1 MDQLPPEMLAAK
13 RWLVWRQ
20 EHGRKVPYY
29 ASGVRRH
36 GTLDSPEDIACFAD
50 FQTALAALQ
59 RDPSFS
65 GLGFALGP
73 DGEGRW
79 WQGID
84 LDDIAQKGLQP
95 LADRLPGYVEVTPSG
110 DGHHAIGR
118 GARFMNREQEGGD
131 GQEAYCYQRFF
142 TVTGNAVRCPD
153 GPLPDLT
160 PRLQAE
166 GLWQP
171 YVPKAPKE
179 IAVPAVDY
187 QGFEKTHDAN
197 RRERYLQAIRNAPN
211 GNRNPCINVNG
222 HWLGRLVAGGR
233 LEPEATL
240 EALKEAAL
248 EVGDNEAGDLDVVAR
263 SWESGLKKPLPEWL
277 EAEDRLGAS
286 DMAKEAEATA
296 HRMLQECLARA
307 GSEAAAAPSVEPQ
320 LLPCIWFNDAE
331 PVLAAND
338 FVEGLLTSASMSVIY
353 GPSNCGKTFF
363 ILDLALH
370 VAWGRQWRGKEVDK
384 GAIVY
389 LSLEGAQGIRNRMAA
404 FRKHNE
410 ISEKLPFVA
419 MPKPVDLLGNDADVE
434 AVIQLVRHVADAT
447 NVPVRMVVVDTLSRA
462 MAGGNENSPED
473 MTALIGN
480 CDRIRAATES
490 HVCIVHHSGKDEAR
504 GARGHSSLR
513 AATDT
518 EIEIKRAPNLPLS
531 TAKVTKQRDL
541 EADGPLN
548 FTLHSVALGVNGRG
562 KLVTSCVVGEANA
575 AVEPGLTPKL
585 TQVLSVLHDLQTGR
599 NDNLGGVLKADFKE
613 GLLEAGIF
621 NRNNPE
627 SARKGVADAIKALTE
642 KGKIS
647 VEGDMIKPIGM

>member
-110 DGHHAIGR
+110 GGHHAIGR

-142 TVTGNAVRCPD
+142 TVTGSAVRCPD

-160 PRLQAE
+160 TCLQAE

-179 IAVPAVDY
+179 IAVSTHDY
-187 QGFEKTHDAN
+187 QGFEKHYDAN

-211 GNRNPCINVNG
+211 GSRNPCINANG
-222 HWLGRLVAGGR
+222 HLLGRLVAGGR

-263 SWESGLKKPLPEWL
+263 DVGGGGFGE
-277 EAEDRLGAS
+277 RC
-286 DMAKEAEATA
+286 
-296 HRMLQECLARA
+296 LQVR
-307 GSEAAAAPSVEPQ
+307 
-320 LLPCIWFNDAE
+320 D
-331 PVLAAND
+331 
-338 FVEGLLTSASMSVIY
+338 
-353 GPSNCGKTFF
+353 
-363 ILDLALH
+363 
-370 VAWGRQWRGKEVDK
+370 
-384 GAIVY
+384 
-389 LSLEGAQGIRNRMAA
+389 QGIAQHGRG
-404 FRKHNE
+404 
-410 ISEKLPFVA
+410 S
-419 MPKPVDLLGNDADVE
+419 D
-434 AVIQLVRHVADAT
+434 
-447 NVPVRMVVVDTLSRA
+447 
-462 MAGGNENSPED
+462 
-473 MTALIGN
+473 
-480 CDRIRAATES
+480 
-490 HVCIVHHSGKDEAR
+490 AR
-504 GARGHSSLR
+504 GGQPDH
-513 AATDT
+513 
-518 EIEIKRAPNLPLS
+518 EKRDRDAGDLS
-531 TAKVTKQRDL
+531 A
-541 EADGPLN
+541 
-548 FTLHSVALGVNGRG
+548 
-562 KLVTSCVVGEANA
+562 
-575 AVEPGLTPKL
+575 
-585 TQVLSVLHDLQTGR
+585 
-599 NDNLGGVLKADFKE
+599 
-613 GLLEAGIF
+613 
-621 NRNNPE
+621 
-627 SARKGVADAIKALTE
+627 
-642 KGKIS
+642 
-647 VEGDMIKPIGM
+647 